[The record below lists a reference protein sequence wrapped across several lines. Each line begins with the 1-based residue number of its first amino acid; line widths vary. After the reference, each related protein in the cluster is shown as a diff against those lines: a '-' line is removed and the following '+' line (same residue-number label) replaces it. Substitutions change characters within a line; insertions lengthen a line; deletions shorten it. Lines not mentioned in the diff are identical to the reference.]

1 MPDFSPGMGE
11 RMTTKID
18 EYARYQ
24 TKPGYVLREVLGEF
38 LTIPVSLPPDE
49 KSRMAVLNEEGKFLW
64 EQLRTDRTV
73 DELVEAM
80 TENYEVTAAEARA
93 DILEFLQEMD
103 KNALLLKKS
112 EVVL

>member
-1 MPDFSPGMGE
+1 MQGFNPKIGDNLIW
-11 RMTTKID
+11 KID
-18 EYARYQ
+18 QNARYR
-24 TKPGYVLREVLGEF
+24 TKSGYVVREVLGEF
-38 LTIPVSLPPDE
+38 LTIPVSLPPHE

-80 TENYEVTAAEARA
+80 TENYEVTSAEARA

-103 KNALLLKKS
+103 KNALLVKIS
-112 EVVL
+112 EVEL